1 MRKKYFIFDLVFD
14 ILFILKGGYCVKSL
28 SEGIA
33 LSLKT
38 LLGDPCPMVEPL
50 TAPCQLVKETIL
62 NVIKV
67 LRPYWKSLCYQDNL
81 LEGEAPGIVSVV
93 DWPPR

>member
-1 MRKKYFIFDLVFD
+1 MLQ
-14 ILFILKGGYCVKSL
+14 GGYCVKSL

-38 LLGDPCPMVEPL
+38 LLGDPCPMVEP
-50 TAPCQLVKETIL
+50 TSAPCQSVKETIL
-62 NVIKV
+62 NAIKV

-81 LEGEAPGIVSVV
+81 LQGEEPEVTAVI